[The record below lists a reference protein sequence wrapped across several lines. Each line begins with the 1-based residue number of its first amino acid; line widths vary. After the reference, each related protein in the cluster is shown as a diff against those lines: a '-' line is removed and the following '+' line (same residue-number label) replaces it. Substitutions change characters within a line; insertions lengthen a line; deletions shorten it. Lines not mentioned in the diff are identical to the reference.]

1 MKPQPVQHVLSHAKA
16 LPDKPQPLVKWLD
29 ENGNALVGVA
39 CVVMIGGAIWFSYH
53 RTTTSRAESA
63 WAHYSMARNAKEFGD
78 IADAYES
85 YDVGAWARLSEGER
99 YLDSGL
105 ALMFT
110 DRSAGLGDLEK
121 ADEAFQKVLHSASAP
136 TPVRERALWGLAKST
151 ETQSDAD
158 TAKAIKA
165 YEALLTQFPKSTYKA
180 SAEERIEALK
190 SDSAKEFYAW
200 FHKQKPKPADRSKPQ
215 DGLPPGH
222 PAIGTSKDEPSDVE
236 KPADGEKSA
245 PPKVTIP
252 LDPDDDKPA
261 EKKKDDKPK
270 DDSEKPQDD
279 ANKPKNESK
288 DAPAESK

>member
-1 MKPQPVQHVLSHAKA
+1 MKPPPAQHVLSHAKA

-29 ENGNALVGVA
+29 DNGNALVGVA

-53 RTTTSRAESA
+53 RTTTSRTESA
-63 WAHYSMARNAKEFGD
+63 WAQYSMARNAKEFGD

-110 DRSAGLGDLEK
+110 DRSAGLGDLQK

-151 ETQSDAD
+151 ETQSDGD
-158 TAKAIKA
+158 TLTAIKA
-165 YEALLTQFPKSTYKA
+165 YEMLLTQFPKSTYKA

-222 PAIGTSKDEPSDVE
+222 PATGTSKDEPSDAE
-236 KPADGEKSA
+236 KPDDGEKSA

-261 EKKKDDKPK
+261 EKKKD
-270 DDSEKPQDD
+270 EKPLDD
-279 ANKPKNESK
+279 ANKPKGESK